1 MPGTFSS
8 PLNLVAWGL
17 LFLGGILWLSLLF
30 RIVQMILQQARPIN
44 VWARY
49 AEEYSPYRRR
59 RSNAW
64 GWLAAVLLMI
74 AGLVLVAS
82 GWGLLRLV
90 QATAAYTPLAED
102 EVAARLQCTP
112 LFPPAEGDES
122 EPAVVTSTA
131 AVCALSIGN
140 QSTPYTLTVQ
150 SGHWGIE
157 GEVLVWSPALE
168 RFGLRS
174 GYRLLRLASY
184 DDQGQVVA
192 QTALLSS
199 PGGLGSTLNFLDNRF
214 PFVQASNQAA
224 RGEATAETLY
234 ELAVSRSGFF
244 LRQWGPQQP

>member
-1 MPGTFSS
+1 MPGTNAS

-17 LFLGGILWLSLLF
+17 LLLGGILWLSLLF
-30 RIVQMILQQARPIN
+30 RVVQAVWQQARPIN

-59 RSNAW
+59 RSSAW
-64 GWLAAVLLMI
+64 RWLSALLLLCG
-74 AGLVLVAS
+74 GLVLVAG
-82 GWGLLRLV
+82 GWGLLRLTQV
-90 QATAAYTPLAED
+90 TATYTPLAED
-102 EVAARLQCTP
+102 EAAARLQCTP
-112 LFPPAEGDES
+112 LFPPTMGDES
-122 EPAVVTSTA
+122 EPAAITSTA
-131 AVCALSIGN
+131 AVCSLTIGS
-140 QSTPYTLTVQ
+140 QTTPFTLTVQ

-192 QTALLSS
+192 ATAPLSP
-199 PGGLGSTLNFLDNRF
+199 PGGLGAALNLLGGRF
-214 PFVQASNQAA
+214 PFVQASNQVA
-224 RGEATAETLY
+224 RGEAAAETLY